1 MNHPQIDM
9 SLTGIGAVLSRRSL
23 ELRNEIRAK
32 LDEVQ
37 NEAIRFE
44 SPNAIDGGDAAVI
57 AASEV
62 LHIAEAGRH
71 AAELQEIDRALSRA
85 LSRIESGTYGTC
97 VDCGLKIAIKRLR
110 ITPSASRCASC
121 QKASEAK

>member
-71 AAELQEIDRALSRA
+71 AAELQEIDRALSR
-85 LSRIESGTYGTC
+85 IESGTYGTC

>member
-9 SLTGIGAVLSRRSL
+9 SLTGIGAVLSRRRL

-71 AAELQEIDRALSRA
+71 AAELQEIDRALSR
-85 LSRIESGTYGTC
+85 IESGTYGTC

>member
-9 SLTGIGAVLSRRSL
+9 SLRGIGAVLSRRSL

-71 AAELQEIDRALSRA
+71 AAELQEIDRALSR
-85 LSRIESGTYGTC
+85 IESGTYGTC

>member
-9 SLTGIGAVLSRRSL
+9 SLTGIGAVLSRRRL

-71 AAELQEIDRALSRA
+71 AAELQEIDRALSR
-85 LSRIESGTYGTC
+85 IESGTYGTC

-110 ITPSASRCASC
+110 ITPSASRCAPC

>member
-1 MNHPQIDM
+1 M

-23 ELRNEIRAK
+23 ELRNRMRAK

-71 AAELQEIDRALSRA
+71 AAELQEIDRALSR
-85 LSRIESGTYGTC
+85 IESGTYGTC